1 MTTNNNNIEN
11 IENDENIQNDNKID
25 ESNMESDDG
34 IIKYN
39 YTCLEEGTEL
49 LKYRTFHD
57 VKKLMNEKFGYKEGE
72 LSIILDI
79 ISVYLKGQKT
89 LYLEAQSYCEFYLN
103 RLMMP
108 CIFLSSLCS
117 VISGIFNEAP
127 LAGKCVAGATA
138 INAFLMSII
147 SYYKLDARA
156 EAHKMTAYSFDQ
168 LISECEFTS
177 GKILLSNTCISL
189 NPGAL
194 SDEKVEKYDL
204 VYVQNFIKNIEQKVR
219 EIKDKNQFTIPNI
232 IRHRFVDT
240 YNANIFIDVKNIQI
254 DELKLFN
261 QLKVICNSCADIENI
276 IIKGDKRPVNY
287 KLSKER
293 YLEKNKC
300 IEKILEHRKKLLKI
314 SDDLMREIV
323 RNRNKSSCRIFY

>member
-1 MTTNNNNIEN
+1 MIINNNN
-11 IENDENIQNDNKID
+11 ENIQNDTENINQN
-25 ESNMESDDG
+25 ENNDG
-34 IIKYN
+34 TIKYN

-57 VKKLMNEKFGYKEGE
+57 VKKLMNDKFGYKEGE

-117 VISGIFNEAP
+117 VISGIFNDMP
-127 LAGKCVAGATA
+127 IAGKCVAGATA

-189 NPGAL
+189 NPDVL
-194 SDEKVEKYDL
+194 LDKKIEKYDL

-219 EIKDKNQFTIPNI
+219 EIKDKNQFIIPNI
-232 IRHRFVDT
+232 IRTRFIDT

-254 DELKLFN
+254 DELKLLN

-276 IIKGDKRPVNY
+276 IIKGEKTDANY
-287 KLSKER
+287 RLSKER
-293 YLEKNKC
+293 YLEKNRC
-300 IEKILEHRKKLLKI
+300 IEKILEHRKNLLKI
-314 SDDLMREIV
+314 NDDLMREIIS
-323 RNRNKSSCRIFY
+323 NRNKSYCKIFY